1 MSSSK
6 TLILVESTEIQK
18 SLALVYEPSMTSE
31 CVLVTVRV
39 RPAKEKSEREEGLAQ
54 PLRIGAEGQL
64 TVNEKLSFNFDQVFG
79 PDSDTQSVYD
89 KSVAKVVSKC
99 LKGTSGSVLAY
110 GATGSGKTHTMA
122 GGDSGDGL
130 MSSAVAHLLSEGSE
144 SLASLHVSILELYNE
159 TIVDLLADQTS
170 ASGKS
175 TSLAIGKARDG
186 TVIVPGRTEVHV
198 SDVEAFRSVWERAQK
213 LRTIAS
219 TALNAASSRSHCVVM
234 LAIQLKDGRKAKLNL
249 IDLAG
254 SEDNRLTGNTGA
266 RMQESGSI
274 NSSLF
279 VLGRVIDA
287 LNEKSKGLAVHV
299 PYRESKL
306 TRLLQ
311 DSLGGGSAAVMV
323 CCVAPEASEAS
334 MTLATVSYG
343 SKARSIVNHLQATV
357 AARAVPTPAKF
368 TPAKFTPAKPALTA
382 TASQTSSGD
391 SDLDKLMSRLESWK
405 KNRAATPRASLKT
418 ARQPMCLSAHDK
430 KPLQPTKAS
439 QAYHTNQQPTMPPP
453 PQRTPNAAPTVFPL
467 QKTATENTPPVAPF
481 NGSAASFKELA
492 SPLMQAVTGAH
503 DDARSLMPES
513 TATLTQETQREQS
526 EDFCSVSKQHSYLEA
541 ENERSA
547 GNTSP
552 FCGFSQ
558 PKSKV
563 RTT

>member
-1 MSSSK
+1 
-6 TLILVESTEIQK
+6 
-18 SLALVYEPSMTSE
+18 MTSE
-31 CVLVTVRV
+31 CVLVMVRV
-39 RPAKEKSEREEGLAQ
+39 RPSKEIACEDGHAP
-54 PLRIGAEGQL
+54 PLSIGAEGQL
-64 TVNEKLSFNFDQVFG
+64 TVNEKFSFNFDRVFG
-79 PDSDTQSVYD
+79 PDTNTRAVYD
-89 KSVAKVVSKC
+89 SGIAMVVSKC

-122 GGDSGDGL
+122 GGVSGDGI
-130 MSSAVAHLLSEGSE
+130 MSSAVAHLLDEGCDA
-144 SLASLHVSILELYNE
+144 LASLDVSVLELYNE

-170 ASGKS
+170 ASGKPAG
-175 TSLAIGKARDG
+175 LAIGKARDG
-186 TVIVPGRTEVHV
+186 TVIVPGCVEVQI
-198 SDVEAFRSVWERAQK
+198 SDVEGFYSVWERAQK
-213 LRTIAS
+213 LRTVAS
-219 TALNAASSRSHCVVM
+219 TALNAASSRSHCVVT
-234 LAIQLKDGRKAKLNL
+234 LALQLKDGRRAKLNL

-368 TPAKFTPAKPALTA
+368 TPAKFMPANATPAKP
-382 TASQTSSGD
+382 TASQTPSGD
-391 SDLDKLMSRLESWK
+391 SELDKLMSRLESWK
-405 KNRAATPRASLKT
+405 MRRAMTPRSSFKP
-418 ARQPMCLSAHDK
+418 ARQPLCLSSHGK
-430 KPLQPTKAS
+430 KPFQRTNSFPSLS
-439 QAYHTNQQPTMPPP
+439 CHTNQQPPVHPPLP
-453 PQRTPNAAPTVFPL
+453 PQCTPNAAPTNPL
-467 QKTATENTPPVAPF
+467 VLETTSENSPP
-481 NGSAASFKELA
+481 AASLVANATPLKEEVTP
-492 SPLMQAVTGAH
+492 PLMQEVPAAPTHV
-503 DDARSLMPES
+503 DARSPVPIAAAMMPTPELQCKYTKVSNSAS
-513 TATLTQETQREQS
+513 TQCSHFDGKNEKPS
-526 EDFCSVSKQHSYLEA
+526 ENMSTYFGLA
-541 ENERSA
+541 
-547 GNTSP
+547 
-552 FCGFSQ
+552 Q

-563 RTT
+563 PHHSRSICMSRVFYLVPK